1 MSNKAGVPE
10 KKISMT
16 ELYIVRM
23 LQNQRT
29 DIYMKWLFIVLRY
42 LRETSSIGIMR
53 LVILERLGI

>member
-16 ELYIVRM
+16 GLYIVRM